1 MRGADYARQEIT
13 GQARLE
19 KEEKPNGEIYS
30 LGLPSKPGNW
40 RKAKKARRPS
50 TKIHLAPP
58 SASQD
63 NWHRGSYFP
72 RKARFLAEGQKSA
85 DGKHKLGIST
95 PLPPTHTVGGE
106 GRISREKGR
115 CLPISGL
122 IWRSVSNFPRK
133 MQFFGYLASDACGC
147 ARRGR
152 ISYHF
157 FFVSSTGSKIT
168 VTGVPSG
175 GMRSV
180 NASNSNSA
188 LFLELLIC
196 KSSMAPSKLETQ
208 ITSPA
213 FAA

>member
-1 MRGADYARQEIT
+1 
-13 GQARLE
+13 
-19 KEEKPNGEIYS
+19 
-30 LGLPSKPGNW
+30 
-40 RKAKKARRPS
+40 RKAKKALTSS
-50 TKIHLAPP
+50 TIGHFHPP
-58 SASQD
+58 SANSD
-63 NWHRGSYFP
+63 SWRRG
-72 RKARFLAEGQKSA
+72 
-85 DGKHKLGIST
+85 
-95 PLPPTHTVGGE
+95 
-106 GRISREKGR
+106 
-115 CLPISGL
+115 
-122 IWRSVSNFPRK
+122 SNFPRK
-133 MQFFGYLASDACGC
+133 RPLFANFGPHLAERVKFPEVFGYRASDACGC

-188 LFLELLIC
+188 LFLELLMG

-213 FAA
+213 LAA